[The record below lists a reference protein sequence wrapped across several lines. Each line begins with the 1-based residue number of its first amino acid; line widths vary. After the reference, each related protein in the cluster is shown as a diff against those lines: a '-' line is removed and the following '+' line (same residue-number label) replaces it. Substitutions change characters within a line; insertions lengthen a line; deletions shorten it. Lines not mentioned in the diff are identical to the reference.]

1 VEELRHQGI
10 ADLAVLRA
18 FGEVPRHVFVP
29 PDLAVYA
36 YDDRALPL
44 AHGQTISQPWVV
56 ALMLEALRLDP
67 ADRALEVGAGS
78 GYAAALLARLCA
90 EVYAIERW
98 PELAESARARLAELG
113 AANVQVRAGDGTAGW
128 PEAAPF
134 DAILVSAG
142 GPRVPPPLLAQ
153 LADGGRL
160 VMPLGPERG
169 GQELVR
175 LTRVTPERV
184 EREDLGAVLFV
195 PLVGADA

>member
-1 VEELRHQGI
+1 
-10 ADLAVLRA
+10 
-18 FGEVPRHVFVP
+18 
-29 PDLAVYA
+29 
-36 YDDRALPL
+36 
-44 AHGQTISQPWVV
+44 V

-67 ADRALEVGAGS
+67 ADRVLEVGAGS

-90 EVYAIERW
+90 EVYTIERL

-175 LTRVTPERV
+175 LTRVAPERV